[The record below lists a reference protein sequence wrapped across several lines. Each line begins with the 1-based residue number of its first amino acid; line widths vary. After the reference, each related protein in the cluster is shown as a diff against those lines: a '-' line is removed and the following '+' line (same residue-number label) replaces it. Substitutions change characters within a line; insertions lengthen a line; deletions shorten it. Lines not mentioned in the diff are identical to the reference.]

1 MNRLVFRQTMT
12 PGIRYVIAGA
22 GLFCF
27 FPTWDLLIR
36 PGVPVLQLGMV
47 PMWIIALGAGALG
60 LLLLAA
66 AILGLSR
73 RLIFDAVAA
82 EVRELGAGAFGL
94 RWQNRYLFRE
104 LGAPAVQRETDS
116 EGPTRFA
123 VMIPCARL
131 KHRLRVDS
139 YDTEA
144 EASDIARRIAD
155 VMAAAA

>member
-1 MNRLVFRQTMT
+1 MNRLVFPQAMT
-12 PGIRYVIAGA
+12 PGVRYIVGAA

-36 PGVPVLQLGMV
+36 PGVPVLQLGML

-60 LLLLAA
+60 ALLLVA

-73 RLIFDAVAA
+73 RLVFDASAA
-82 EVRELGAGAFGL
+82 ELRELGAGAFGL

-104 LGAPAVQRETDS
+104 LGAPSVQRETDS

-123 VMIPCARL
+123 VMIPCTRL
-131 KHRLRVDS
+131 KQKLRVDS

-144 EASDIARRIAD
+144 EAADVAQRIAT
-155 VMAAAA
+155 VLVSAA

>member
-1 MNRLVFRQTMT
+1 MNRLVFRQIMS
-12 PGIRYVIAGA
+12 PGLRRFMALA

-36 PGVPVLQLGMV
+36 PGVPVLELGML

-60 LLLLAA
+60 LLLLIASV
-66 AILGLSR
+66 LGISR
-73 RLIFDAVAA
+73 RLIFDAAAA
-82 EVRELGAGAFGL
+82 ELREIGAGAFGL
-94 RWQNRYLFRE
+94 RWQNRYFFRE

-131 KHRLRVDS
+131 KQRLRVDS
-139 YDTEA
+139 YDSEA
-144 EASDIARRIAD
+144 EAADIARRIAD
-155 VMAAAA
+155 VMEAAT

>member
-1 MNRLVFRQTMT
+1 MSRLVFRQIM
-12 PGIRYVIAGA
+12 PPAMRVVLVAA

-27 FPTWDLLIR
+27 FPAYDLLIR
-36 PGVPVLQLGMV
+36 PGVPVLQLGML

-60 LLLLAA
+60 IVFLLAG
-66 AILGLSR
+66 ILGLSR

-82 EVRELGAGAFGL
+82 ELRELGAGAFGL
-94 RWQNRYLFRE
+94 RWQNRYAFRE

-123 VMIPCARL
+123 VLIPCMRL
-131 KHRLRVDS
+131 KQRLRVDS

-144 EASDIARRIAD
+144 EAADVAQRIAT
-155 VMAAAA
+155 VLESAA